1 MRHQLCIDGTI
12 YCHCTARAVG
22 DDSKAHAVVA
32 ICRPARSPP
41 YRLARSA
48 GRSIC
53 ARGSQNRLGKYYQYH
68 R

>member
-12 YCHCTARAVG
+12 YCQCTARAVRDG
-22 DDSKAHAVVA
+22 SEAHAVVE

-41 YRLARSA
+41 YRLARAA

-53 ARGSQNRLGKYYQYH
+53 ARGSQTD
-68 R
+68 

>member
-12 YCHCTARAVG
+12 YCQCTARAVRYG
-22 DDSKAHAVVA
+22 SKPHTLVE
-32 ICRPARSPP
+32 ICRPVRLPP
-41 YRLARSA
+41 YRLGRAG

-53 ARGSQNRLGKYYQYH
+53 AGDCPSRLGKYYRSH